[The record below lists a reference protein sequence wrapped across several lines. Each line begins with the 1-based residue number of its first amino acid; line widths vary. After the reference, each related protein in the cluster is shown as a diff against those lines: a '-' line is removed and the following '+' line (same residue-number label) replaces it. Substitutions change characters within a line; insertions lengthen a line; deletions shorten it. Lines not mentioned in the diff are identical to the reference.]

1 MEYNDIFIRVFQ
13 KAIDTKAACKCD
25 EVGNCEWQMKSSE
38 CVPAGATVSKPTKAK
53 KEKKEKKKDKKNKKN
68 KA

>member
-1 MEYNDIFIRVFQ
+1 MQFIQ

-38 CVPAGATVSKPTKAK
+38 CVAPGATGSKPTKTK
-53 KEKKEKKKDKKNKKN
+53 KEKKKKDKKNKKN